1 MSTLTVNC
9 EPKAKIKNPLKL
21 IEQMKYLSNE
31 SKNSYRSAKTC
42 PGTISDF
49 DVDWDYIFS
58 NHKISK
64 IPEEREMARF
74 LDKEGIF
81 AINLKVCLQDYNQL
95 L

>member
-1 MSTLTVNC
+1 VSTLTVNC

-49 DVDWDYIFS
+49 DVD
-58 NHKISK
+58 
-64 IPEEREMARF
+64 
-74 LDKEGIF
+74 
-81 AINLKVCLQDYNQL
+81 
-95 L
+95 